1 MALLLCFF
9 KQNTAYEL
17 RISDWSSD
25 VCSSD
30 LSIRHILAGSAPM
43 DDEGFRHYLENDY
56 SGSLSAKAVGD
67 VISRCRRIE
76 AAFNVDLSHGSDIE
90 HLVKRHGRSE
100 ERRVGTECVSPF
112 RSRCAPGH

>member
-76 AAFNVDLSHGSDIE
+76 AAFNVDLYQGRDIE
-90 HLVKRHGRSE
+90 TLVKCLGV
-100 ERRVGTECVSPF
+100 RVVDPNS
-112 RSRCAPGH
+112 